1 MLSLMRKYASTWMI
15 KVVLGAIV
23 VVFVF
28 WGVGSYRS
36 QRASTVAVVN
46 GQSILIEEYQQ
57 AYDNIIE
64 QLRRS
69 FGNNLDDNLLE
80 QFQVKQQALDGLIDQ
95 ILMLQEA
102 DKLHFDVSDEDL
114 AKAITRIAAFQR
126 NGVFDQRLY
135 QRMLNSN
142 RLTPETFEKT
152 HRNSMQIDKLRQF
165 ITGSIKVSDS
175 EIREWFNWENASVNI
190 RYALFDPESFKTI
203 SFSDEEIDTF
213 FDKYKSDYK
222 TEKKKKA
229 RFVRFNPED
238 FRSRVK
244 LAKNAVV
251 DYYEENFEAFKI
263 PKTVEVRHI
272 LLKVLP
278 EDKPEVVE
286 AKKKQ
291 SLDIRKMA
299 LDGKDFAEL
308 AKQYS
313 EGPSKD
319 IGGKIGPFKKEE
331 MVAPFAE
338 KAFELNIGEISEPVK
353 TRFGWH
359 IIKVEKIN
367 EADTITFEDSKTRI
381 YQKLTGEEARS
392 FAYDL
397 AESIYEVSFEGD
409 DLIKAAEEENMNI
422 ITTEL
427 FTKQGSI
434 DNIVDSNKFTSA
446 AFSLPLMAIS
456 EILELSD
463 GYYILQVIE
472 TVSSEI
478 PKLDAVVD
486 RVKADLTTQK
496 KDDKAKAEAEALLE
510 VLKTGKTIE
519 DVLKGKDVVT
529 AATGFFQRKDSIP
542 ELGYEP
548 EIARTAFGLSSK
560 NKVSANI
567 IKGQKGYYV
576 IQFIDRKL
584 PDPKEMASKTENIE
598 KLLLQKKS
606 RSAFST
612 WLAKLK
618 SQSEINIEGDFVQ

>member
-114 AKAITRIAAFQR
+114 AKAITKMAAFQR
-126 NGVFDQRLY
+126 NGMFDQRLY

-142 RLTPETFEKT
+142 RLTPETFEKIQ
-152 HRNSMQIDKLRQF
+152 RDSMQVDKLRQF

-175 EIREWFNWENASVNI
+175 EIREWFNWQNASVNI

-213 FDKYKSDYK
+213 FDKYKSGYK
-222 TEKKKKA
+222 TEEKRKA

-238 FRSRVK
+238 FTSRVK

-338 KAFELNIGEISEPVK
+338 KAFSLNIGEISEPVK

-409 DLIKAAEEENMNI
+409 DLIKAAEEENMDI

-446 AFSLPLMAIS
+446 AFGLPLMSIS

-463 GYYILQVIE
+463 GYYILQLIE

-486 RVKADLTTQK
+486 RVKADLTQQK

-519 DVLKGKDVVT
+519 DALKGKDVVT

-542 ELGYEP
+542 EIGYEP